1 MKTLLSE
8 EDALKILRSGG
19 IVAVPTETV
28 YGLAC
33 VAENKDAVAEIYA
46 IKQRPADNPLICH
59 FYSLEQLKQ
68 YVQPINDIEEVLI
81 QHFCPGPLSFVLTL
95 RKNSPLSFATG
106 GRESVVARIPAHPLF
121 LSLLTKMNK
130 PLAAPSANTSGKF
143 SATNAQMVLHDLG
156 DKIQGVLDGGESI
169 NGLESTIIQTTSEE
183 IIILRPGVIGPN
195 ELEEIL
201 KEKFPNIKIHYGTSA
216 QTTPGAHYKHYAPH
230 TPLFEIKNISEWI
243 PDSSSALITVDEILN
258 TIHRQANILSLGSIH
273 QPNKIASSLYK
284 TMFLLDEMHLKQ
296 AFVFLPE
303 ITDAHWHIT
312 IRNRLNKMLEAD

>member
-8 EDALKILRSGG
+8 EEALKILRSGG

-130 PLAAPSANTSGKF
+130 PLAAPSANTSGKY

-156 DKIQGVLDGGESI
+156 DKIQGVLDGGE
-169 NGLESTIIQTTSEE
+169 
-183 IIILRPGVIGPN
+183 IGR
-195 ELEEIL
+195 
-201 KEKFPNIKIHYGTSA
+201 
-216 QTTPGAHYKHYAPH
+216 AH
-230 TPLFEIKNISEWI
+230 
-243 PDSSSALITVDEILN
+243 V
-258 TIHRQANILSLGSIH
+258 
-273 QPNKIASSLYK
+273 
-284 TMFLLDEMHLKQ
+284 
-296 AFVFLPE
+296 
-303 ITDAHWHIT
+303 
-312 IRNRLNKMLEAD
+312 